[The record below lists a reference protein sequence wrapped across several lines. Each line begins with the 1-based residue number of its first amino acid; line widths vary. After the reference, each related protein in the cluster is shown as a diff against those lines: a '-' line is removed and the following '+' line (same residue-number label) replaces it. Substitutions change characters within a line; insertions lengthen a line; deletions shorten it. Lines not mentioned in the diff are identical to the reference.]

1 MAPRCRGHAETADPK
16 NRRPQKQKTPKNR
29 RPQKPA
35 DPQKDG
41 NINIYSRARLEIP
54 TASWPSRQPAP
65 LLPSATHTQ
74 GGGKKPHSAP
84 EIRRWERTHAPKGQV
99 YRKIL
104 LSSIHAPVSKLKVTY
119 KRVTYTGG
127 GDIYKWSWGGPKG
140 DAERGQHRSGE
151 GGVGAAREQGE
162 LVEIPP
168 STGVCPWGNMQA
180 GSPKGHR
187 VPQDVPHGS
196 SFLAGLALTSTL
208 CSLSPLLRVFG
219 GVSPP
224 PRYAIWGFGAF
235 FSCCISIGTAMGTT
249 PPLPSGFFVPQN
261 LTQPKSRLQ
270 RGPGII
276 WGAKRD
282 GSGGQKHGGDPA
294 EGQQQGTEPR
304 APGRAAEPCWERGS
318 AASQP
323 RDRNPPL
330 FFFLSS

>member
-119 KRVTYTGG
+119 KQVTYTGG
-127 GDIYKWSWGGPKG
+127 GDIYKWSWG
-140 DAERGQHRSGE
+140 
-151 GGVGAAREQGE
+151 ARK
-162 LVEIPP
+162 
-168 STGVCPWGNMQA
+168 A
-180 GSPKGHR
+180 
-187 VPQDVPHGS
+187 
-196 SFLAGLALTSTL
+196 TL
-208 CSLSPLLRVFG
+208 
-219 GVSPP
+219 
-224 PRYAIWGFGAF
+224 
-235 FSCCISIGTAMGTT
+235 
-249 PPLPSGFFVPQN
+249 
-261 LTQPKSRLQ
+261 
-270 RGPGII
+270 
-276 WGAKRD
+276 
-282 GSGGQKHGGDPA
+282 
-294 EGQQQGTEPR
+294 
-304 APGRAAEPCWERGS
+304 S
-318 AASQP
+318 AASIHLGREEWVQQGSRGSSWKSPPQQGFVHGVTCRLGAPKGTGSP
-323 RDRNPPL
+323 RMCPMAPL
-330 FFFLSS
+330 FWPGWL